1 MPHRLLKPLGSRV
14 AWLILGVGIGG
25 GLARAWPSQHAVAF
39 TSDRNDKFAMTTAMT
54 GPASEAVFVLDFFT
68 GQLRGFALDRS
79 ARQFMWIYSRPVA
92 QDFGVDPNKP
102 ARYSIVS
109 GLAQATGRGTAS
121 YAPSYIYVA
130 ELSSGRVQAY
140 AIPFRS
146 QRGSTPTQLI
156 PVPSLQFAFTEP
168 RPEAN

>member
-1 MPHRLLKPLGSRV
+1 MPYRLLKPLGTRV
-14 AWLILGVGIGG
+14 AWLNLGIAVGG
-25 GLARAWPSQHAVAF
+25 GLAWAWPSQHAVAF
-39 TSDRNDKFAMTTAMT
+39 TSDRNDKFAMTTALT
-54 GPASEAVFVLDFFT
+54 GPTTEAVFVLDFLT

-79 ARQFMWIYSRPVA
+79 ASQFMWVYSRPVA

-109 GLAQATGRGTAS
+109 GMAQANGRGGAS
-121 YAPSYIYVA
+121 FAPTYIYVA

-146 QRGSTPTQLI
+146 QRGTTPTLLI
-156 PVPSLQFAFTEP
+156 PVPNLTFAFTEP
-168 RPEAN
+168 RETE

>member
-14 AWLILGVGIGG
+14 AWLILGIGIGS
-25 GLARAWPSQHAVAF
+25 GLSWAWPSQDAVAF
-39 TSDRNDKFAMTTAMT
+39 TSDRNDKFAMTTALS
-54 GPASEAVFVLDFFT
+54 GPTAEAVFVLDFLT

-79 ARQFMWIYSRPVA
+79 ASQYMWIYSRAIA

-109 GLAQATGRGTAS
+109 GLAQANGRGGAS
-121 YAPSYIYVA
+121 FAPSYIYVA

-140 AIPFRS
+140 AIPFRT

-156 PVPSLQFAFTEP
+156 PVPNLQFAFTEP
-168 RPEAN
+168 RETE